1 MVIAT
6 RLLDLPREL
15 FENIVARVVVEA
27 TDPVATLVD
36 LKTVCLRMY
45 REACRGKVVGMTLP
59 LIRSLPRVADAVA
72 RENLIF
78 GSAAVGNREA
88 NIIIALRGVFASH
101 AEPPVTPLATLERFA
116 RKGHPRGFIHVWR
129 DLVLH

>member
-72 RENLIF
+72 RENLIV
-78 GSAAVGNREA
+78 GSAAVGSVGYLSCGGSGEPHPSLPVMRSHLSLRWLPLS
-88 NIIIALRGVFASH
+88 AL
-101 AEPPVTPLATLERFA
+101 LA
-116 RKGHPRGFIHVWR
+116 KGIPW
-129 DLVLH
+129 LHSCLA